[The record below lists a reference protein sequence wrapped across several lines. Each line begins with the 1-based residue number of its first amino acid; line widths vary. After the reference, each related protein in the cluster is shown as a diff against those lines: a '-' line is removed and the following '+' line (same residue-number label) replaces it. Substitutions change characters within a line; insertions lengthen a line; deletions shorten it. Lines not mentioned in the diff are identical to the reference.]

1 MMCIRLSRREW
12 NCDVYMCAIELVSL
26 ASQHL
31 GYERS
36 LADASRVLYMCAVC
50 KTKSFPRVEL
60 QCEIGCA

>member
-1 MMCIRLSRREW
+1 MMCIRLPRREW

-50 KTKSFPRVEL
+50 KT
-60 QCEIGCA
+60 